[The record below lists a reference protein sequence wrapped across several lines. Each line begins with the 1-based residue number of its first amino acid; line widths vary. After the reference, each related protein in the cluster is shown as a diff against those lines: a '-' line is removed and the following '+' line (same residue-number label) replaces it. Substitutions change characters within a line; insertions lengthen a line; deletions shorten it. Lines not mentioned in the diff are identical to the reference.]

1 MDGKIWFKTKFETIL
16 KHENIAE
23 ELRGELKELFHRQ
36 AHIPITINILEENR
50 CESQITFVN
59 EVKKYLKRLSIS
71 GSNCLSFGK
80 DDIPYSKE
88 IRKVRSL
95 FQLEERIMELISKRG
110 DITVK
115 EEEAFSE
122 IEKYMGIDMDTKE
135 GNKEV
140 SIVELSETLEAF
152 MLPQK

>member
-1 MDGKIWFKTKFETIL
+1 
-16 KHENIAE
+16 
-23 ELRGELKELFHRQ
+23 
-36 AHIPITINILEENR
+36 
-50 CESQITFVN
+50 
-59 EVKKYLKRLSIS
+59 
-71 GSNCLSFGK
+71 
-80 DDIPYSKE
+80 
-88 IRKVRSL
+88 
-95 FQLEERIMELISKRG
+95 MELISKRG